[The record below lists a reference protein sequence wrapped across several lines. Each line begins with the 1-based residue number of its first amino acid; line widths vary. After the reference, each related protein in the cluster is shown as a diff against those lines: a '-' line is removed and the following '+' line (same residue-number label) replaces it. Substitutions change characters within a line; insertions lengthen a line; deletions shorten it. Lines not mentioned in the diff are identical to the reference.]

1 MAYLALLTVIPKG
14 ENLLDSETVWNTHIK
29 HIKEARGSL
38 TQTKHFVKDH
48 LGLDIIIIQS
58 VQCKHSQSMD
68 QSETR
73 ESSTVFG

>member
-1 MAYLALLTVIPKG
+1 MSGNLKNKFKQDLSRKCSAWKDFKKILGPKKG
-14 ENLLDSETVWNTHIK
+14 GKAIVNS
-29 HIKEARGSL
+29 
-38 TQTKHFVKDH
+38 KHFVKDR
-48 LGLDIIIIQS
+48 LGMDIIINQS